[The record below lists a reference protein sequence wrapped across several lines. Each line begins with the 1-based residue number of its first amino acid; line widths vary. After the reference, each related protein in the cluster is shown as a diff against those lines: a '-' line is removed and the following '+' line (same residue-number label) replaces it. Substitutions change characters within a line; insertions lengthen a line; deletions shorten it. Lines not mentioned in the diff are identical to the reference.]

1 MTPVPARIPAPR
13 LGARRPLAVIAAVA
27 ALSLVPVSGAAAA
40 DTDGPSD
47 WSAQTI
53 ASGGTGGFPY
63 YRIPA
68 VVQLPDGTILASYDG
83 RPLNGD
89 APNPNSIL
97 QRRSTDGGRTWG
109 EQTVI
114 SQGRVGADKIGYS
127 DPSYVYDS
135 TTGTLFNFH
144 VYSKDAG
151 FPTSIEGD
159 DDADRRILSAVV
171 AVSTD
176 GGATW
181 EHRLITDVVKPA
193 GVVSTFATS
202 GAGIQISRGPHAGR
216 LVQQYAG
223 KFTDGTIKAYS
234 VYSDDH
240 GATWTMGRPTGTAMD
255 ENKVVE
261 LSDGRLMMNSRANS
275 GPKARL
281 VSYSEDGGASW
292 SQPKADDTLIDPRN
306 NGSIIRKNPGAAPG
320 TREASELLFSN
331 SASTTARTTGTVRY
345 SCDDG
350 ETWPVAKV
358 YEPGN
363 HSYSQL
369 VALADGTYGNLY
381 ETRPDREIAYG
392 TFGDAWL
399 QPFCARF
406 DTARA
411 TIAAGST
418 GSAPVTIRNDDSE
431 ALPAGRATASGL
443 PSGWTAGTVD
453 VPALAPGESATVS
466 VPITVGS
473 TQVAGAFTADVRV
486 TAGRFALR
494 GDLEVTVDVG
504 AAPTIGAAITGA
516 RADGDRDLATRPYA
530 AGEQVPYTFRV
541 TSTGSIAETVAPASG
556 PFAPFVPPGPGN
568 CRWTSLAPGA
578 AYSCTTPRHLVT
590 ESELADGYFVADSVW
605 TISASGQADVRL
617 PVSGGEVDLLV
628 RAPALELT
636 RTAELVDADGDGF
649 ASAGD
654 SVRVTTT
661 ARNSGNVR
669 LQAVEGAVAAG
680 PLAPG
685 QTASSESVIALT
697 AADIA
702 AGSVTIPAAAATGSN
717 GSKTAEAHLGETAM
731 ELEVQPEAPQR
742 FSDVAPGD
750 MFYDEIS
757 WLAERG
763 ITTGYPDGTFRPTAS
778 VNRDAMAAYL
788 YRMAGSPAVTA
799 PRSQPFSDVTPGMEH
814 YDAIIWAYQNGIVKG
829 WPDGTFRPTTPIT
842 RDAMAAFVHRYAGSP
857 QLPAPGAAVFADV
870 PAGSQFAAEIAWMK
884 QEGITTGWPD
894 GTYRPLSTTQRDAMA
909 AFLFRMENPQDGSP
923 RIAFRSQQ
931 G

>member
-159 DDADRRILSAVV
+159 DDADRRILSAAV

-306 NGSIIRKNPGAAPG
+306 NGSIIRKNP
-320 TREASELLFSN
+320 
-331 SASTTARTTGTVRY
+331 
-345 SCDDG
+345 
-350 ETWPVAKV
+350 
-358 YEPGN
+358 
-363 HSYSQL
+363 
-369 VALADGTYGNLY
+369 
-381 ETRPDREIAYG
+381 
-392 TFGDAWL
+392 
-399 QPFCARF
+399 
-406 DTARA
+406 
-411 TIAAGST
+411 
-418 GSAPVTIRNDDSE
+418 
-431 ALPAGRATASGL
+431 
-443 PSGWTAGTVD
+443 
-453 VPALAPGESATVS
+453 
-466 VPITVGS
+466 
-473 TQVAGAFTADVRV
+473 
-486 TAGRFALR
+486 
-494 GDLEVTVDVG
+494 
-504 AAPTIGAAITGA
+504 
-516 RADGDRDLATRPYA
+516 
-530 AGEQVPYTFRV
+530 
-541 TSTGSIAETVAPASG
+541 
-556 PFAPFVPPGPGN
+556 
-568 CRWTSLAPGA
+568 
-578 AYSCTTPRHLVT
+578 
-590 ESELADGYFVADSVW
+590 
-605 TISASGQADVRL
+605 
-617 PVSGGEVDLLV
+617 
-628 RAPALELT
+628 
-636 RTAELVDADGDGF
+636 
-649 ASAGD
+649 
-654 SVRVTTT
+654 
-661 ARNSGNVR
+661 
-669 LQAVEGAVAAG
+669 
-680 PLAPG
+680 
-685 QTASSESVIALT
+685 
-697 AADIA
+697 
-702 AGSVTIPAAAATGSN
+702 
-717 GSKTAEAHLGETAM
+717 
-731 ELEVQPEAPQR
+731 
-742 FSDVAPGD
+742 
-750 MFYDEIS
+750 
-757 WLAERG
+757 
-763 ITTGYPDGTFRPTAS
+763 
-778 VNRDAMAAYL
+778 
-788 YRMAGSPAVTA
+788 
-799 PRSQPFSDVTPGMEH
+799 
-814 YDAIIWAYQNGIVKG
+814 
-829 WPDGTFRPTTPIT
+829 
-842 RDAMAAFVHRYAGSP
+842 
-857 QLPAPGAAVFADV
+857 
-870 PAGSQFAAEIAWMK
+870 
-884 QEGITTGWPD
+884 
-894 GTYRPLSTTQRDAMA
+894 
-909 AFLFRMENPQDGSP
+909 
-923 RIAFRSQQ
+923 
-931 G
+931 